1 MFIKRLLLAAILSE
15 SRMKRSQKEKNQ
27 RCILMYICEIEK
39 SGTDEPICRAGTEMQ
54 MKRTGGG
61 GLVTQSCQTLWD
73 PRTAARQAP
82 LSMGFS
88 RQEHWSRLPF
98 PSPGDLPRGVEPTS
112 LMSPALAGGFF
123 L

>member
-1 MFIKRLLLAAILSE
+1 
-15 SRMKRSQKEKNQ
+15 
-27 RCILMYICEIEK
+27 MYICEIEK